1 MWKTDYKPIKTKQ
14 MTPRQKQIFTLILSY
29 EKKHGYV
36 PNNIEIAKK
45 LGVSNQ
51 SIQQIIAQLIKKGH
65 LKPQKAI
72 YTGSYAI
79 PTSPTQ
85 KA

>member
-1 MWKTDYKPIKTKQ
+1 MTTL
-14 MTPRQKQIFTLILSY
+14 TPRQKEIYNLILSY

-51 SIQQIIAQLIKKGH
+51 AIQQQIAQMIKKGY
-65 LKPQKAI
+65 LKHKQQVR
-72 YTGSYAI
+72 TGEYSVVHSR
-79 PTSPTQ
+79 TTQ
-85 KA
+85 MV

>member
-1 MWKTDYKPIKTKQ
+1 
-14 MTPRQKQIFTLILSY
+14 MTPRQKEIYSLILSY

-51 SIQQIIAQLIKKGH
+51 SIQQIIAQLIKKGY
-65 LKPQKAI
+65 LKPRKAV

-79 PTSPTQ
+79 HTPSTQ